1 MTLFSK
7 LSTFYF
13 VYFSL
18 LGIMAPYLGLYLEE
32 QGFSLLEIA
41 QLSSLLMLTKIVA
54 PLLWGSLADRYQ
66 NRIYLVRLGAMM
78 AMVCYF
84 GFFVA
89 EQFWHYAL
97 IIVLFSF
104 FWNAI
109 LPQFE
114 VVTLISLGGQRDR
127 YSRIRLWGSIG
138 FIISVVAMGWAFEK
152 LGIYLFPLS
161 LLVIVAAIFLA
172 SLFQFNETEEP
183 IVKPVAAPG
192 LWQQLK
198 RRDTQLFFLSCFLLQ
213 ASHGAYYTYFSIFLE
228 SIGYEKTHIGWLWGL
243 GVFAEVIIFI
253 VMHHWFARHSI
264 KTIMLISLA
273 ITSLR
278 WGLTSY
284 YAEVFWVLVGS
295 QCLHAFSFGAMHAAA
310 IKFVDLNFDVRTQ
323 GRAQAL
329 YSSLSFGLG
338 GAVGALLSGLI
349 VVKTSYEM
357 IFVVSAIMAAFA
369 MVLVFPFRSRLNIGL
384 VQ

>member
-7 LSTFYF
+7 LSIFYF

-18 LGIMAPYLGLYLEE
+18 LGVMAPYLGLYLED
-32 QGFSLLEIA
+32 QGFSLFEIA

-54 PLLWGSLADRYQ
+54 PMLWGSLADRYH

-78 AMVCYF
+78 TMVCYL

-114 VVTLISLGGQRDR
+114 VVTLLSLDGQKDR

-138 FIISVVAMGWAFEK
+138 FIASVVAMGWFFEK
-152 LGIYLFPLS
+152 LGLYLFPIS
-161 LLVIVAAIFLA
+161 LLVIIAAIFFA
-172 SLFQFNETEEP
+172 SLFQFNTLE
-183 IVKPVAAPG
+183 KPVEKTLVLTG

-198 RRDTQLFFLSCFLLQ
+198 RRDTQFFFVSCFLLQ

-228 SIGYEKTHIGWLWGL
+228 SIGYGKTQIGWLWGL
-243 GVFAEVIIFI
+243 GVFAEVLIFI

-264 KTIMLISLA
+264 KKIMLISLA
-273 ITSLR
+273 LTSLR
-278 WGLTSY
+278 WSLTSY
-284 YAEVFWVLVGS
+284 YADVFWILVGS

-310 IKFVDLNFDVRTQ
+310 IKFVDLNFDARTQ

-338 GAVGALLSGLI
+338 GAVGAFLSGLI

-357 IFVVSAIMAAFA
+357 IFLVSALMAFFA
-369 MVLVFPFRSRLNIGL
+369 MILVFPFRSRLNTRL
-384 VQ
+384 L

>member
-7 LSTFYF
+7 LSLFYF

-18 LGIMAPYLGLYLEE
+18 LGVMAPYLGLYLEE
-32 QGFSLLEIA
+32 QGFSLFEIA

-54 PLLWGSLADRYQ
+54 PMLWGSLADRYQ
-66 NRIYLVRLGAMM
+66 NRVYLVRLGALMT
-78 AMVCYF
+78 MVCYLV
-84 GFFVA
+84 FFVA

-114 VVTLISLGGQRDR
+114 VVTLLSLGGQKDR

-138 FIISVVAMGWAFEK
+138 FIVSVVTMGWVFEK

-172 SLFQFNETEEP
+172 SLFRFNKTEGAV
-183 IVKPVAAPG
+183 VKSMVAPG
-192 LWQQLK
+192 LWQQIK

-228 SIGYEKTHIGWLWGL
+228 SIGYEKTQIGLLWGL

-253 VMHHWFARHSI
+253 VMHHWFAKHSI
-264 KTIMLISLA
+264 KIIMVISLA
-273 ITSLR
+273 VTSLR

-284 YAEVFWVLVGS
+284 YADVFWVLLGS

-310 IKFVDLNFDVRTQ
+310 IKFVDLNFDARTQ

-349 VVKTSYEM
+349 VVNTSYEM
-357 IFVVSAIMAAFA
+357 IFLVSALMAVLA
-369 MVLVFPFRSRLNIGL
+369 MILVFPFRSRLNTRL
-384 VQ
+384 SQ

>member
-7 LSTFYF
+7 LSIFYF

-18 LGIMAPYLGLYLEE
+18 LGVMAPYLGLYLEK
-32 QGFSLLEIA
+32 QGFSLFEIA

-54 PLLWGSLADRYQ
+54 PMLWGTLADRHQ

-78 AMVCYF
+78 TMVCYL

-114 VVTLISLGGQRDR
+114 VVTLLSLGGQKDR

-172 SLFQFNETEEP
+172 SLFQFNTVEGR
-183 IVKPVAAPG
+183 VAKPLTAPG
-192 LWQQLK
+192 LWQQIK
-198 RRDTQLFFLSCFLLQ
+198 RRDTQLFFWSCFLLQ
-213 ASHGAYYTYFSIFLE
+213 ASHGAYYTYFSIFLA
-228 SIGYEKTHIGWLWGL
+228 SIGYEKTQIGWLWGL

-253 VMHHWFARHSI
+253 IMHHWFARHSI
-264 KTIMLISLA
+264 KMIMLISLA
-273 ITSLR
+273 LTSLR
-278 WGLTSY
+278 WCLTSY
-284 YAEVFWVLVGS
+284 YADVFWVLVGS

-310 IKFVDLNFDVRTQ
+310 IKFVDLNFDERTQ

-338 GAVGALLSGLI
+338 GAVGAFLSGVI
-349 VVKTSYEM
+349 VVNTSYEM
-357 IFVVSAIMAAFA
+357 IFVVSAVMAVLA
-369 MVLVFPFRSRLNIGL
+369 MILVFPFRSRLNTRL
-384 VQ
+384 L

>member
-7 LSTFYF
+7 LSIFYF

-18 LGIMAPYLGLYLEE
+18 LGVMAPYLGLYLEE
-32 QGFSLLEIA
+32 QGFSLFEIA

-54 PLLWGSLADRYQ
+54 PMLWGSLADRHQ
-66 NRIYLVRLGAMM
+66 NRIFLVRFGALMTM
-78 AMVCYF
+78 ACYL

-89 EQFWHYAL
+89 EQFWHYVL

-114 VVTLISLGGQRDR
+114 VVTLLSLSGQKDR

-138 FIISVVAMGWAFEK
+138 FIVSVVVMGWLFEIV
-152 LGIYLFPLS
+152 GIYLFPLS
-161 LLVIVAAIFLA
+161 LLVIVVAIFFA
-172 SLFQFNETEEP
+172 SLFQFNVPEERA
-183 IVKPVAAPG
+183 VKSAVYTG

-228 SIGYEKTHIGWLWGL
+228 SIGYETTQIGWLWGL

-253 VMHHWFARHSI
+253 FMHHWFARHSI
-264 KTIMLISLA
+264 KIIMLISLA
-273 ITSLR
+273 
-278 WGLTSY
+278 LTSFRWCLTAY
-284 YAEVFWVLVGS
+284 YADVFWVLVS
-295 QCLHAFSFGAMHAAA
+295 AQCLHAFSFGAMHAAA
-310 IKFVDLNFDVRTQ
+310 IKFVDLNFDKGAQ

-329 YSSLSFGLG
+329 YSSFSFGFG
-338 GAVGALLSGLI
+338 GAVGAFLSGII
-349 VVKTSYEM
+349 VVNSSYEM
-357 IFVVSAIMAAFA
+357 IFIVSALMSVLA
-369 MVLVFPFRSRLNIGL
+369 MILVFPFRSRLNTRL
-384 VQ
+384 L